1 MAKDRRIYVNLMFPK
16 WYRAVCRLVRR
27 PDLLEPPWDDP
38 EHREAAGLEFVRELE
53 ASLAARSAEEWER
66 EFTAAGV
73 PASVV
78 RTPEEILT
86 HEHVT
91 NSGLLLDAHDA
102 AGRAVTIFDLPF
114 QIDGG
119 RGAALSGPVP
129 ALGEHTDSVMAGT
142 RRAPS

>member
-53 ASLAARSAEEWER
+53 ASLAARSA
-66 EFTAAGV
+66 
-73 PASVV
+73 
-78 RTPEEILT
+78 EEILT